1 MIDPLFFSQK
11 CSDARICLRTGPV
24 CMCGIDKM
32 REEHAAL
39 LAVLEAAEDIVDE
52 RNQLKL
58 AAAIVAAR
66 RLVPKV

>member
-1 MIDPLFFSQK
+1 
-11 CSDARICLRTGPV
+11 
-24 CMCGIDKM
+24 MCGIDKM